1 MRKSSSGHANTGR
14 MFFESASFQKLYNF
28 EPFALTHNLPSLDLF
43 TPDSLA
49 ALADKFAD
57 APRDFFIAAS
67 APTPG
72 TDFYSVPRV
81 GRTPREAL
89 EEIDKINCR
98 VLLKRPEKYDPRFR
112 ELLDFLFQQVLELRA
127 DLRRE
132 RIERLEGA
140 VIVSSGATTTPIHFD
155 PVVGFFAQIEGE
167 KFYHVYPPAC
177 VLESELERFYIR
189 GRYDIGNVNFANLD
203 ASRDHLFRLDPGKGL
218 HQPHNAPHWVQ
229 TGASKSV
236 SYTFVYQTGSSQA
249 LARTRAFN
257 HCLRELGIAPSR
269 PSIHR
274 RADAAKALTMRAA
287 VPLHLAVRLIHR
299 LRRYA
304 AQHPANDVLPKIRR
318 FVSSRRRSGFGV
330 RT

>member
-1 MRKSSSGHANTGR
+1 
-14 MFFESASFQKLYNF
+14 
-28 EPFALTHNLPSLDLF
+28 
-43 TPDSLA
+43 
-49 ALADKFAD
+49 
-57 APRDFFIAAS
+57 
-67 APTPG
+67 
-72 TDFYSVPRV
+72 
-81 GRTPREAL
+81 
-89 EEIDKINCR
+89 
-98 VLLKRPEKYDPRFR
+98 
-112 ELLDFLFQQVLELRA
+112 LLDFLFQQVLELRA
-127 DLRRE
+127 DLGRE

-167 KFYHVYPPAC
+167 KFYHAYPPAC

-189 GRYDIGNVNFANLD
+189 GRYNIGNVNFANLD

-229 TGASKSV
+229 TGASRSV

-274 RADAAKALTMRAA
+274 GADAAKALTMRAV

-304 AQHPANDVLPKIRR
+304 AQHPANGVLPKIRR